1 MVVGGNSMT
10 TNMVDRLQREIHH
23 LEINTSGRVKLFST
37 ATLNERAHSS
47 WVGGSIV
54 ASMRNFDNLLMT
66 KKDYEEHGPVLI
78 ERKVLF

>member
-1 MVVGGNSMT
+1 MIA
-10 TNMVDRLQREIHH
+10 NMVDRLQREIAH
-23 LEINTSGRVKLFST
+23 LDINTSGRVKIYST
-37 ATLNERAHSS
+37 ATVNERAHSS

-54 ASMRNFDNLLMT
+54 ASMRNFENLLMT